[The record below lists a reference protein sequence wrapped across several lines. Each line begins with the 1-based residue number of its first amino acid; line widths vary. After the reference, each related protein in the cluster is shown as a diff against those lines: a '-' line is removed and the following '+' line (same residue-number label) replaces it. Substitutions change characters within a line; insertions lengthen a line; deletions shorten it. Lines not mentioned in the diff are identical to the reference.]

1 MEERFNQLSSH
12 SDVFKFLYDIDIN
25 NVSDITLNQC
35 KTLESKLYNKNTN
48 SSDINAVELFDEINL
63 YKTTFSNIQQITL
76 QSPIDILNKLAQ
88 NGFLEIFPN
97 LVIAFRILLT
107 MPVSVATGEAS
118 FSKLKLIKNYLRNTM
133 TQTRLSDLAI
143 ISIESELANNLDY
156 KDIIEI
162 FANTRSRKQNF

>member
-1 MEERFNQLSSH
+1 M
-12 SDVFKFLYDIDIN
+12 
-25 NVSDITLNQC
+25 
-35 KTLESKLYNKNTN
+35 
-48 SSDINAVELFDEINL
+48 
-63 YKTTFSNIQQITL
+63 

-133 TQTRLSDLAI
+133 TQTRLSDLVI